1 MGAET
6 DKKVQQK
13 KLSQIEKIRQD
24 IERYY
29 LPKHLIT
36 AITEIGAIP
45 EESEEALVGIGFL
58 DVADYT
64 FLSKFLSAK
73 ENQTILNGLYSA
85 FDWVLKKHG
94 GYLNKIEGDSL
105 MFQYGGP
112 IDPRIKGLDEDEI
125 RLYISKELFF
135 TCVELQRVCN
145 LFNQANDKFLYSEE
159 ESRTKKNILDAFD
172 IIRGLRNNEF
182 LSPSINALFQ
192 IRIRVGAS
200 IGKVQIGNFGPDGAK
215 HWDVIGMPV
224 IYAKR
229 MESTAPIGGLRISE
243 EYYRTLEE
251 QGIVSAYLSR
261 FRREASALF
270 SDYRSIHKEELFRFS
285 QVFLKEKKNAGF
297 NTYSVQVEPN
307 LPEELVRQVEL
318 LLQKEEPGASRIID
332 FLQYYR
338 GNQYVINKLE
348 DLFVRLN
355 ISIRKEEL
363 LKLLLPGR
371 YRYFISQAM
380 GDEEKAAAT
389 IRSDFSLMDMMNI
402 LGDLQ
407 DAIKHP
413 RESYSDKDMT
423 YPGYAAYI
431 KQEESLISVRYDDIK
446 NSIAHTSYFYNLIF
460 PLYFQHIKASILE
473 YQYRLD
479 EVEDVL

>member
-1 MGAET
+1 MSPVSEEE
-6 DKKVQQK
+6 KKEPAI
-13 KLSQIEKIRQD
+13 SQDQKIRND

-29 LPKHLIT
+29 LPKHLID
-36 AITEIGAIP
+36 AISEFGAIP

-112 IDPRIKGLDEDEI
+112 IDPKTKGLTEEEI
-125 RLYISKELFF
+125 RLYISTELFY

-159 ESRTKKNILDAFD
+159 ESQTKHNILQAFD

-243 EYYRTLEE
+243 EYYRLLED
-251 QGIVSAYLSR
+251 QGIVDAYHAR
-261 FRREASALF
+261 FTREASALF
-270 SDYRSIHKEELFRFS
+270 SDYRNIKKDELFRFS
-285 QVFLKEKKNAGF
+285 KVFLKEKKNAGF
-297 NTYSVQVEPN
+297 STYSVQVEPN
-307 LPEELVRQVEL
+307 LPEELVRQVGL
-318 LLQKEEPGASRIID
+318 LLQKDEPGASRIID

-348 DLFVRLN
+348 DLFNKLKIV
-355 ISIRKEEL
+355 IRKDEL
-363 LKLLLPGR
+363 LRLLLPGR

-380 GDEEKAAAT
+380 GDEEKAREVIQQEFT
-389 IRSDFSLMDMMNI
+389 LKDLMDI

-407 DAIKHP
+407 DAVKHP
-413 RESYSDKDMT
+413 RDNDEELMQEF
-423 YPGYAAYI
+423 PGYAEYI
-431 KQEESLISVRYDDIK
+431 KSEEYKITSHYDEIK
-446 NSIAHTSYFYNLIF
+446 NSIAHTSYFYNLLF
-460 PLYFQHIKASILE
+460 PLYFEHIKASLLE
-473 YQYRLD
+473 YQFRLD

>member
-1 MGAET
+1 MSLVSEEE
-6 DKKVQQK
+6 KNE
-13 KLSQIEKIRQD
+13 SQISQDQKIRND

-29 LPKHLIT
+29 LPKHLID
-36 AITEIGAIP
+36 AISEFGVIP

-112 IDPRIKGLDEDEI
+112 IDPKIRGLTEEEI
-125 RLYISKELFF
+125 RLYISTELFY

-159 ESRTKKNILDAFD
+159 ESQTKQNIMQAFD

-224 IYAKR
+224 IYARR
-229 MESTAPIGGLRISE
+229 MESTAPVGGLRISE
-243 EYYRTLEE
+243 EYYRLLED
-251 QGIVSAYLSR
+251 QGIVEAYHAR
-261 FRREASALF
+261 FTREASALF
-270 SDYRSIHKEELFRFS
+270 SDYRNIKKDELFRFS
-285 QVFLKEKKNAGF
+285 KVFLKEKKNAGF
-297 NTYSVQVEPN
+297 NTFSVQVEPN
-307 LPEELVRQVEL
+307 LPEELVRQVNL
-318 LLQKEEPGASRIID
+318 LLQKDEPGASRIID
-332 FLQYYR
+332 FLKYYR

-348 DLFVRLN
+348 DLFNKLK
-355 ISIRKEEL
+355 IDIRKDEL
-363 LKLLLPGR
+363 LRLLLPGR

-380 GDEEKAAAT
+380 GDEEKAREVIQQEFT
-389 IRSDFSLMDMMNI
+389 LKDLMDI

-407 DAIKHP
+407 DAVKHP
-413 RESYSDKDMT
+413 RTNDEELMKEF
-423 YPGYAAYI
+423 PGYAEYI
-431 KQEESLISVRYDDIK
+431 KSEEYKITSHYDEIK
-446 NSIAHTSYFYNLIF
+446 NSIAHTSYFYNLLF
-460 PLYFQHIKASILE
+460 PLYFEHIKASLLE
-473 YQYRLD
+473 YQFRLD

>member
-1 MGAET
+1 MSAEREKGHT
-6 DKKVQQK
+6 GSI
-13 KLSQIEKIRQD
+13 LSSDEKIRQD

-29 LPKHLIT
+29 LPKHLID
-36 AITEIGAIP
+36 AITEFGAIP

-112 IDPRIKGLDEDEI
+112 IDPRTKGKTEEEI
-125 RLYISKELFF
+125 RLYIATELFY

-159 ESRTKKNILDAFD
+159 ESQTKKSILQAFD

-224 IYAKR
+224 INAKR

-243 EYYRTLEE
+243 EYYRLLDEE
-251 QGIVSAYLSR
+251 GIVDAYHTR
-261 FRREASALF
+261 FTREASALF
-270 SDYRSIHKEELFRFS
+270 SDYRNIKKEELFRFS
-285 QVFLKEKKNAGF
+285 KVFLKEKKNAGF
-297 NTYSVQVEPN
+297 TTYSVQVEPN

-318 LLQKEEPGASRIID
+318 LLQKDEPGASRIID

-348 DLFVRLN
+348 DLFVKLK
-355 ISIRKEEL
+355 IEIRKDEL

-380 GDEEKAAAT
+380 GDEDQAAEL
-389 IRSDFSLMDMMNI
+389 INREFSLMDMMDI

-407 DAIKHP
+407 DAVKHP
-413 RESYSDKDMT
+413 KDDPPPLMREF
-423 YPGYAAYI
+423 PGYAEYL
-431 KQEESLISVRYDDIK
+431 KNQEYKITSHYDEIK
-446 NSIAHTSYFYNLIF
+446 NSIAHTSYFYNLLF
-460 PLYFQHIKASILE
+460 PLFFEHIKASFLE
-473 YQYRLD
+473 YQHRLD
-479 EVEDVL
+479 EVEDVI

>member
-1 MGAET
+1 MSADAAEQ
-6 DKKVQQK
+6 KQQE
-13 KLSQIEKIRQD
+13 KLSKGEKLQED
-24 IERYY
+24 IQRYY
-29 LPKHLIT
+29 LPQHLVK

-45 EESEEALVGIGFL
+45 EKSEEALVGVGFL
-58 DVADYT
+58 DIADYT

-112 IDPRIKGLDEDEI
+112 IDPRTRGLNEEEI
-125 RLYISKELFF
+125 RLYISTELFY
-135 TCVELQRVCN
+135 TCIELQRVCN

-159 ESRTKKNILDAFD
+159 EGKTKESILEAFD
-172 IIRGLRNNEF
+172 IISGLRNNEF

-200 IGKVQIGNFGPDGAK
+200 IGKVQIGNFGPDGSK
-215 HWDVIGMPV
+215 HWDIIGMPV

-243 EYYRTLEE
+243 EYYRLLDE
-251 QGIVSAYLSR
+251 QGIIESYHTRFKRESSAM
-261 FRREASALF
+261 F
-270 SDYRSIHKEELFRFS
+270 SDYRS
-285 QVFLKEKKNAGF
+285 
-297 NTYSVQVEPN
+297 
-307 LPEELVRQVEL
+307 
-318 LLQKEEPGASRIID
+318 LLQKDEPGASRIII

-348 DLFVRLN
+348 ELFDRLK
-355 ISIRKEEL
+355 IHIRKEEL

-371 YRYFISQAM
+371 YRYYISQAM
-380 GDEEKAAAT
+380 GDEEKARELIHEEFT
-389 IRSDFSLMDMMNI
+389 LKDIMDI
-402 LGDLQ
+402 LGELQ
-407 DAIKHP
+407 DAVKHP
-413 RESYSDKDMT
+413 RDEAPALIPD
-423 YPGYAAYI
+423 YPGYADYF
-431 KQEESLISVRYDDIK
+431 KVEEYKITTRYDEIK
-446 NSIAHTSYFYNLIF
+446 NSIAHTSYFYNLLF
-460 PLYFQHIKASILE
+460 PLFFRHIKSSVLE
-473 YQYRLD
+473 YQQRLD